1 MREALA
7 RMDDDDFVVRERPRR
22 RRAPAPG
29 RFKALLQILLQVLLA
44 PLLQRPGRSLAVIV
58 FVGVTTAFLVNA
70 LMMQRRQHP
79 SPMFRP
85 VARDKTVPPV
95 ARSADAKPQKDAIVL
110 PPLRPLER
118 IVPGGDARPA
128 QNTKASDSIADMIRN
143 AGAERG
149 VEPSRQVMAAQRAL
163 AKLNYAVK
171 PDGLMGATTKS
182 AIERFERDRNLPITG
197 ELGPRVAKALSAATG
212 VPVE

>member
-1 MREALA
+1 
-7 RMDDDDFVVRERPRR
+7 MDDDDLVVRERPRR

-29 RFKALLQILLQVLLA
+29 RFKALLQTLLQVLLA

-58 FVGVTTAFLVNA
+58 FVGVTGAFLVNA
-70 LMMQRRQHP
+70 LMMQRRHHP

-85 VARDKTVPPV
+85 VAREKTVPPV
-95 ARSADAKPQKDAIVL
+95 ARSADAKPQAQKDTIVL

-118 IVPGGDARPA
+118 SVPGGDARPA
-128 QNTKASDSIADMIRN
+128 QNSKGADSIADMIRN

-149 VEPSRQVMAAQRAL
+149 AESSRQVMAAQRAL
-163 AKLNYAVK
+163 ARLNYPVK
-171 PDGLMGATTKS
+171 PDGVMGATTKS

-197 ELGPRVAKALSAATG
+197 ELSPRVAKALSAATG

>member
-1 MREALA
+1 
-7 RMDDDDFVVRERPRR
+7 MDDDDFVVRERPRR

-29 RFKALLQILLQVLLA
+29 RFKALLQILMQVLLHVLLA

-58 FVGVTTAFLVNA
+58 FAGITTAFLVNA
-70 LMMQRRQHP
+70 LMMQRRLHP

-85 VARDKTVPPV
+85 VAREKTVPPV
-95 ARSADAKPQKDAIVL
+95 ARSADAKPQKDVIVL
-110 PPLRPLER
+110 PPLRPLDR
-118 IVPGGDARPA
+118 IGPSDARPA

-171 PDGLMGATTKS
+171 PDGVMGATTRS